1 MFYISRKVNKK
12 YAVVDTSDNVE
23 ELYFKSEL
31 ERIYNSGVD
40 IKGVSYVRG
49 QFVVTPVIRIKDYKT
64 AAKNKVLT
72 GSSTG
77 YKGFDLD
84 INTETGEVIARSLTD
99 DFKNYIISNA
109 YKGRYIL
116 TIPDIVT
123 QLGENFLSTFPSV
136 RETLHISV
144 ILPRSLHT
152 INSGA
157 LTWHGIS
164 DITFNSVIN
173 YLVRGKSMGTSL
185 WLPRG
190 SEKEITLPIK
200 VIESKS
206 LTLSDSK
213 IVNLPYTEVIDE
225 CGIDCN
231 NYGSNTIIRLG
242 TKLLTLTNIAKSF
255 DIRVR
260 STWDSPRVTFEPKDT
275 QIMKHAVILDIPD
288 DNIIECI
295 QMTNKE
301 IINNYDDYSLQRC
314 AYIFIVSAKAWSRL
328 SRVNTVI
335 ESKCAIGILT
345 YETKEGYDWLI
356 DNIEYCCQHPRRNF
370 TKRLDENSFGGVT
383 HLRIK

>member
-1 MFYISRKVNKK
+1 MFYVSRKVNKK

-23 ELYFKSEL
+23 ELYFKPEL
-31 ERIYNSGVD
+31 ERIYNKGVD

-49 QFVVTPVIRIKDYKT
+49 QFIVTPVVVVKDYKT

-72 GSSTG
+72 GTSTG

-84 INTETGEVIARSLTD
+84 INTETGEVIAKSLTD

-123 QLGENFLSTFPSV
+123 QLGEDFLSTFPAI

-144 ILPRSLHT
+144 VLPKSLHT
-152 INSGA
+152 IHSGA
-157 LTWHGIS
+157 LTWWGIS

-173 YLVRGKSMGTSL
+173 YLVRGKSSGTLSV
-185 WLPRG
+185 PMR
-190 SEKEITLPIK
+190 SDKEITLPIK
-200 VIESKS
+200 VIESNS
-206 LTLSDSK
+206 LNLRGSK
-213 IVNLPYTEVIDE
+213 IVNLPYTEIIDE
-225 CGIDCN
+225 CGVDCN

-242 TKLLTLTNIAKSF
+242 TKLSTLTNIAKSF

-288 DNIIECI
+288 DNIIEYI
-295 QMTNKE
+295 LMTDRT
-301 IINNYDDYSLQRC
+301 ITDMSYDNGTLPRC
-314 AYIFIVSAKAWSRL
+314 AYIFIVSAKAWVRL
-328 SRVNTVI
+328 RRVNTVI

-356 DNIEYCCQHPRRNF
+356 DNIEYCCQHPRRSF
-370 TKRLDENSFGGVT
+370 TKRLDENSFGGIT